1 MPPFTQPETKAHPVS
16 GTLPVV
22 IQGGMGIGVSGWSL
36 ANAVARRGQL
46 GVVSGTALDT
56 VTARRLQEGDVD
68 GALRR
73 AMACFPIPD
82 VADEALARYF
92 RPRGLPPRARYR
104 LLPLGGE
111 RPDATRER
119 FAMLSAFAE
128 IHLAREGHHGPV
140 GINLLTKV
148 QSLNLPSLYGAMLAG
163 VDYVLMG
170 AGIPKDIP
178 AVLDLLSEHRTAALR
193 FDIEDLPDG
202 RAEFLEFDPRPLW
215 AGTPAPLHR
224 PRFLPIVASHSLAI
238 MLARKASARVD
249 GFVVEGPTAG
259 GHNAPPRGDAA
270 LNQHGEPIYGPRDEV
285 DLARMREL
293 GLPFWLAGGAG
304 RAGGLAAAQREGA
317 AGIQVGT
324 LFAYCDESGLSE
336 EIKRAVLAAA
346 ARNEVSVLTDP
357 RASPTGYPFK
367 RVHGVTGAAASSD
380 RERLCDLGY
389 LRAAYVRP
397 DGKIG
402 HRCPSE
408 PVAAFVR
415 KGGRAEDT
423 IGRVCLCNG
432 LIAAVGHAQVRV
444 GGGSEPPLLTS
455 GDDLVR
461 LGAFLNGR
469 TRYRADDVIDFLL
482 GTSATAPLAGQ
493 DDAR

>member
-1 MPPFTQPETKAHPVS
+1 
-16 GTLPVV
+16 
-22 IQGGMGIGVSGWSL
+22 MGIGVSGWRL

-56 VTARRLQEGDVD
+56 VTARRLQEGDAD

-73 AMACFPIPD
+73 AMACFPIPG
-82 VADEALARYF
+82 VADEALARHF
-92 RPRGLPPRARYR
+92 RPGGLPGVTPYR
-104 LLPLGGE
+104 LLPIGRE
-111 RPDATRER
+111 RPGPARER

-170 AGIPKDIP
+170 AGIPRDIP
-178 AVLDLLSEHRTAALR
+178 AVLDLLSEHRMAALR

-215 AGTPAPLHR
+215 DGMPPPLHR

-270 LNQHGEPIYGPRDEV
+270 LNENGEPVYGPRDEV
-285 DLARMREL
+285 DVARMREL

-304 RAGGLAAAQREGA
+304 RPGGLAAARREGA

-324 LFAYCDESGLSE
+324 LFAYCDESGLSD

-346 ARNEVSVLTDP
+346 ARNEATVLTDP

-367 RVHGVTGAAASSD
+367 RVRGVSGLAVADD
-380 RERLCDLGY
+380 RDRVCDLGY

-397 DGKIG
+397 DGRIG

-408 PVAAFVR
+408 PVEAFVR

-423 IGRVCLCNG
+423 VGRLCLCNG
-432 LIAAVGHAQVRV
+432 LIAAVGHAQVRTS
-444 GGGSEPPLLTS
+444 GRSEPPLLTS

-461 LGAFLNGR
+461 LGAFLKR
-469 TRYRADDVIDFLL
+469 RHRYSAGDVLDHLL
-482 GTSATAPLAGQ
+482 GAPVAASPAVADGG
-493 DDAR
+493 R